1 MKQETKKDLDN
12 LVKEIE
18 RDSRNSVLD
27 ELNDKLLNKLRGYN
41 NILNSSEA
49 WNIYLNAYGHKWE
62 ILRDLRNRLQAKERL
77 IEEIGGMIY
86 EIRYNERR
94 NEI

>member
-1 MKQETKKDLDN
+1 MNQETKKDLDN

-18 RDSRNSVLD
+18 RDSRNSALD
-27 ELNDKLLNKLRGYN
+27 ELNDKLQNKLRSYN

-49 WNIYLNAYGHKWE
+49 WNIYLNAYGHTWE
-62 ILRDLRNRLQAKERL
+62 KLRDLRYRLLAKERL
-77 IEEIGGMIY
+77 IEEIGGIIY
-86 EIRYNERR
+86 EIRYNERT